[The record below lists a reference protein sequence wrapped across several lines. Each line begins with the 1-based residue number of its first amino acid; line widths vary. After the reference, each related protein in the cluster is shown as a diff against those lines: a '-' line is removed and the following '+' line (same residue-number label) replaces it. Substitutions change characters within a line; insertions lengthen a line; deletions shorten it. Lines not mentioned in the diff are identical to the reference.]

1 MPPSFDQNMSKLV
14 SIVHLADV
22 FAMMIGQ
29 GVGSD
34 GMMYTIDFEGLKK
47 AGINADETRLEV
59 MMGQLIDQGPNIKSL
74 LDSFS
79 SN

>member
-1 MPPSFDQNMSKLV
+1 MCKLV
-14 SIVHLADV
+14 SVVHLADV

-34 GMMYTIDFEGLKK
+34 GMMYTIDFEGLQK

-74 LDSFS
+74 LDSFGGD
-79 SN
+79 